1 MENFWIALELMGK
14 GKLGIFTVIIIIML
28 IVMLLSKIT
37 K

>member
-14 GKLGIFTVIIIIML
+14 GMLGIFTV

>member
-14 GKLGIFTVIIIIML
+14 GMLGIFTVII
-28 IVMLLSKIT
+28 MLLSKIT